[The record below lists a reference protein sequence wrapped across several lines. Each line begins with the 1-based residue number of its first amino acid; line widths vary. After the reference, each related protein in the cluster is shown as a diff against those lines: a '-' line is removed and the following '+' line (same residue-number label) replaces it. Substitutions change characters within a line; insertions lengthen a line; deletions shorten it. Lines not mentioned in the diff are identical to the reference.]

1 MRRVLPFIMML
12 TLLAGSTAIG
22 QAHAG
27 GMEIEQDSI
36 YRHIEL
42 SDNNVIIEDEIY
54 ETVDEMPQFPGGLE
68 GLMEFLNTHITYPP
82 IAAERNIEGSVI
94 VRFIVEKDGSISG
107 VRILRSVDINLDY
120 EAIRVCKSLPKF
132 IPGRKNG
139 EVVRVWFALPVKFKL
154 T

>member
-1 MRRVLPFIMML
+1 MRRVLSFIMML
-12 TLLAGSTAIG
+12 TLLAGGTAMG
-22 QAHAG
+22 QDHAG
-27 GMEIEQDSI
+27 GMAVEQDSI

-42 SDNNVIIEDEIY
+42 PDNNVIIEDEIY

-68 GLMEFLNTHITYPP
+68 GLMEFLNTHVTYPP
-82 IAAERNIEGSVI
+82 VAVERNIEGSVL

-139 EVVRVWFALPVKFKL
+139 EVVRVWFALPINFKL